1 MTHTLEKIGSTF
13 VLKEGGR
20 KVRSTTDAF
29 LIVTMIKTN
38 SLSVIGTECLPD
50 YYKSMLSLTP

>member
-1 MTHTLEKIGSTF
+1 MTHTLEKIGLNF

-38 SLSVIGTECLPD
+38 NLLVTGTECLPD